1 MQYVLDEMQL
11 VYVEVEILY
20 YIQLDIIICMHN
32 IQKKRKQTLQS
43 STFPGFALAKK

>member
-20 YIQLDIIICMHN
+20 YIQLDIIIFMHN
-32 IQKKRKQTLQS
+32 IQKKEETNASK
-43 STFPGFALAKK
+43 